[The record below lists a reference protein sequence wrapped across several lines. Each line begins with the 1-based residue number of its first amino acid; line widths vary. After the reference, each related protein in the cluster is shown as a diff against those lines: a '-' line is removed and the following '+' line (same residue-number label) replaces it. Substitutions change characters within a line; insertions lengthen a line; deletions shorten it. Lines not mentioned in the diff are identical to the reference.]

1 MSNIFNLGVC
11 VCVYVCT
18 HTRAKSFSH
27 VRLCD
32 RIDCSRQG
40 PLSMGILQAKILE
53 WVAMPSSRGSF
64 QPRSLALQVD
74 SLPSEPPRKLY
85 VKQLNDL
92 EDNGDTLKRRVFKA
106 WGFL

>member
-40 PLSMGILQAKILE
+40 PLSMGILQAKILK
-53 WVAMPSSRGSF
+53 WVAMPYSRGSS
-64 QPRSLALQVD
+64 QPRDQTQVYYTVGGFFTIWATKEAVCKTTKW
-74 SLPSEPPRKLY
+74 S
-85 VKQLNDL
+85 
-92 EDNGDTLKRRVFKA
+92 RR
-106 WGFL
+106 